1 MYVTENMIN
10 KYIIVNPIYNRN
22 IVTCVCDCV
31 YECMSDTLGT
41 RQRKIQKIVK

>member
-22 IVTCVCDCV
+22 IVMCVCV
-31 YECMSDTLGT
+31 TVCMNVCQTLWALDKE
-41 RQRKIQKIVK
+41 RYKK